1 MFNSLCVDMAIGG
14 QEISCPLGSNPLR
27 APVISTEQFYNLPCF
42 SLQLF
47 HLHWL
52 QSQAY

>member
-1 MFNSLCVDMAIGG
+1 MINSLCVDMAIGG
-14 QEISCPLGSNPLR
+14 QEISCPLGSNPQLVS

-52 QSQAY
+52 